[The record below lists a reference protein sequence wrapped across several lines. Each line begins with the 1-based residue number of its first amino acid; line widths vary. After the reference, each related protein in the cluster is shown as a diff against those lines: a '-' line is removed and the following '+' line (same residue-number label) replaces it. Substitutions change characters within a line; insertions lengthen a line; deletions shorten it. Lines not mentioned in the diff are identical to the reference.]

1 MSFWKPSFAVGLH
14 HLIIALIVA
23 LAVGCQPIGPDSFD
37 CPPPPRNALSAGD
50 TLLISYRGP
59 GAPED
64 FTVKIGEDGNISVP
78 PNEIGPIKAQGKTI
92 IQLQEEIQ
100 TAINLYYKQLLIS
113 VSDIRFFYI
122 SGEINRPGKLQY
134 QENLTLLAA
143 IAAGGDFTNFANE
156 NNIQLIREG
165 KTYTINAAKA
175 KLHPESDCRIYP
187 KDNII
192 VKRRIF

>member
-1 MSFWKPSFAVGLH
+1 MSFWKSFLSVGSN
-14 HLIIALIVA
+14 HLVVAFILALS
-23 LAVGCQPIGPDSFD
+23 VGCQPIGPDSVD
-37 CPPPPRNALSAGD
+37 CPPPPRNALTAGD

-78 PNEIGPIKAQGKTI
+78 PNEIGSIKAQGQTI

-100 TAINLYYKQLLIS
+100 KAINLYYKQLLIS

-122 SGEINRPGKLQY
+122 QGEINRPGKLQY
-134 QENLTLLAA
+134 QENLTILAA

-165 KTYTINAAKA
+165 KTYTINAALA

-187 KDNII
+187 RDNII